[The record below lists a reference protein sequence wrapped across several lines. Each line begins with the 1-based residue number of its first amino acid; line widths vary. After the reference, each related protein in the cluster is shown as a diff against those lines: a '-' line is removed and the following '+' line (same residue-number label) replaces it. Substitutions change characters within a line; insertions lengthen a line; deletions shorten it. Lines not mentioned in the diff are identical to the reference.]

1 MAISTPTYACKCL
14 NVRIYSQSNHKDA
27 ALSSDDEYIPTC
39 VDDDGIVIQH
49 NQLTLRMR
57 SKAIPDS
64 EDPSKTTRYMSLI
77 CLNCQSL
84 VYRVSRSSIL
94 NGEERPGPVIPTE
107 EWVEKDV
114 LKTSTG
120 MVEVHKGCLTREA
133 ILQEESNPA
142 YSSIF
147 HIVLPSETNAAEP
160 MTPVPQL
167 APEAASP
174 EPKTHLPTLPP
185 LFLPPPFTP
194 SHPAFS
200 YLSSIANS
208 ESQAIRDAAEEYLAR
223 VTQEKLAEIKAHETR
238 LRQQTESLWS
248 QFRQGLEKFGIDKRS
263 HLSHGWKESARWNGH
278 GNSPSPGTLV
288 TVNDFVPT
296 RAPHQRPNGGDSTPK
311 ASALSASLVNSGFH
325 HPRERR
331 TQNSSSSPQPPP
343 ISDSSETVTSPATA
357 SSATLTNYVEVDEA
371 NDILEPFKRD
381 MSDSKDL
388 ATSFL
393 VLNLEAEMERR
404 RRAVRTETAPES
416 SAQGAQRPDTTT
428 AETTQPNKDTTNA
441 INGID
446 RNLTRS
452 PQPNV
457 DQSTSETENIN
468 PKAKKGK
475 RKVTFDVQPDVVAIK
490 RDVTER
496 EANRLDGRANAR
508 AEVSIFDLEEDGDR
522 SSSKEGTTSLPLL
535 ELSQAPRQKSHQRSR
550 SSGSSGSGLPQ
561 SFSSLRPISLPP
573 PSNSRLVTPSESE
586 VTSPKEEPTPDSV
599 ISSPELANNYYAPDE
614 DQTMLK
620 LVAAHTPSHRGLWDK
635 DNGKA
640 LRTIMGEGDSK
651 WGSSSKNPTDSE
663 TPLIDDEIGWTSYE
677 PPEDMARSLPVSIA
691 PPLASKK
698 KTTKSE
704 RPEVPP
710 EPPLPLEPK
719 EIIEESAEEDVGPLE
734 GEGRG
739 RERALRIIQARNKLP
754 EPGMWRS
761 LA

>member
-1 MAISTPTYACKCL
+1 MAIDTPTYACKCL
-14 NVRIYSQSNHKDA
+14 NVRIYSRSTLKDA
-27 ALSSDDEYIPTC
+27 TQYPDDEYISTC

-49 NQLTLRMR
+49 SQLTLRMR

-64 EDPSKTTRYMSLI
+64 TDSSKSIRYMSLI

-84 VYRVSRSSIL
+84 VYRVSRSNTL
-94 NGEERPGPVIPTE
+94 NGEERPRPGPVIPTE

-120 MVEVHKGCLTREA
+120 TVEVHKGCLTRDA
-133 ILQEESNPA
+133 ILQEESNPS

-147 HIVLPSETNAAEP
+147 RIVLPSDDGAAEP

-174 EPKTHLPTLPP
+174 EPTTHLPTLPP

-194 SHPAFS
+194 SHPAFT

-248 QFRQGLEKFGIDKRS
+248 QFRQGLERFGGDKRN
-263 HLSHGWKESARWNGH
+263 HTSHGRKESTKWNGQ

-288 TVNDFVPT
+288 THDFVP
-296 RAPHQRPNGGDSTPK
+296 AHALHQRPNGGDATPK

-331 TQNSSSSPQPPP
+331 THHPSSSPQPST
-343 ISDSSETVTSPATA
+343 ISDPSETLIASSPA
-357 SSATLTNYVEVDEA
+357 LTNYIELDET
-371 NDILEPFKRD
+371 NEILEPFRRD

-404 RRAVRTETAPES
+404 RRAARPEITPES
-416 SAQGAQRPDTTT
+416 SAQGAQQPDTTV
-428 AETTQPNKDTTNA
+428 AEVTQPNQDTTKA
-441 INGID
+441 VNGID
-446 RNLTRS
+446 RSLAQS
-452 PQPNV
+452 PQQNA
-457 DQSTSETENIN
+457 DQSLSETERTS
-468 PKAKKGK
+468 PKAKKGR
-475 RKVTFDVQPDVVAIK
+475 RKVTFDVQPDVMTIE
-490 RDVTER
+490 RDATKEQD
-496 EANRLDGRANAR
+496 ANRLDTRTNGQ
-508 AEVSIFDLEEDGDR
+508 AEVSIFELEEDADR
-522 SSSKEGTTSLPLL
+522 SPSEEEATSLPLL
-535 ELSQAPRQKSHQRSR
+535 ELSQVPRQKSHQRSR

-561 SFSSLRPISLPP
+561 SFSTLRPISLPS
-573 PSNSRLVTPSESE
+573 PSNSRFATPSEST
-586 VTSPKEEPTPDSV
+586 VTSPKEESTPDSV
-599 ISSPELANNYYAPDE
+599 VASPELPNQRFAPTEDE
-614 DQTMLK
+614 AMLK
-620 LVAAHTPSHRGLWDK
+620 LVAAHTPSHRGLWDR

-640 LRTIMGEGDSK
+640 LRMVMGEGDAN
-651 WGSSSKNPTDSE
+651 WASSPRNQTESE
-663 TPLIDDEIGWTSYE
+663 AASTSDETGWTSFE
-677 PPEDMARSLPVSIA
+677 LPEDIARSLPVFIVS
-691 PPLASKK
+691 PLASGNP
-698 KTTKSE
+698 TKSGQP
-704 RPEVPP
+704 RAPP
-710 EPPLPLEPK
+710 ELPLPLEPK
-719 EIIEESAEEDVGPLE
+719 PIVEEIVEEDRD